1 MNHKQFIAE
10 LASKMNTNVGDISKI
25 NETFVNVITEYL
37 KNLDSI
43 AIPSFGKFEALKQ
56 DEKISIDLSTGKR
69 ILLPPVINISF
80 TPASAL
86 IKSFENIK

>member
-10 LASKMNTNVGDISKI
+10 LATKMNSNVGDISNVNDI
-25 NETFVNVITEYL
+25 FVNVIIEHL

-43 AIPSFGKFEALKQ
+43 AIPSFGKFEAIKQ
-56 DEKISIDLSTGKR
+56 DENISLDLSTGKR
-69 ILLPPVINISF
+69 ILLPPVININF

-86 IKSFENIK
+86 VKSFDSKK

>member
-1 MNHKQFIAE
+1 MNHKQFLAE
-10 LASKMNTNVGDISKI
+10 LALKMNSNVGDIANVNDS
-25 NETFVNVITEYL
+25 FVNVIIEHL

-86 IKSFENIK
+86 IKSFDNIK